1 MKTKILPST
10 GPLRRSWCPTAASV
24 VCRASSPPAQV
35 DRQIVSASFKAIQLD
50 PVSRQRTGLEHVL
63 AADTRQTAIE
73 ALLGLLGASRES
85 AQIDPSRTLLRVH
98 DHLWP
103 IIATTTP

>member
-1 MKTKILPST
+1 
-10 GPLRRSWCPTAASV
+10 
-24 VCRASSPPAQV
+24 
-35 DRQIVSASFKAIQLD
+35 VSASFKAIQLD

-98 DHLWP
+98 DQLWT
-103 IIATTTP
+103 IIGITTPVPSDEPRGLRRAGAKHKRVR